1 MNISDFRLIKIKYD
15 HTIKEF
21 DSMTD
26 TFTSDEIDWAIN
38 ISNNTINHTIKKR
51 NNIVDWIWLSKSDM
65 DKTIS
70 ILDKYEVRYKITD
83 HTDTYL
89 YNPEKVTVLREELDK
104 WMATFI
110 TVDFILERIYEV
122 GIEKISK
129 FEKKFLEKE
138 SKLYGK

>member
-1 MNISDFRLIKIKYD
+1 MKISDFRLIKIKYD

-21 DSMTD
+21 ESMTEP
-26 TFTSDEIDWAIN
+26 FTLEDIECATK

-51 NNIVDWIWLSKSDM
+51 NNIVDWIWLPKSDM
-65 DKTIS
+65 DKIIS
-70 ILDKYEVRYKITD
+70 ILDKYEVRYKMTD

-104 WMATFI
+104 WFETFI
-110 TVDFILERIYEV
+110 TVDFILDRIGEV

-138 SKLYGK
+138 SKNY

>member
-1 MNISDFRLIKIKYD
+1 MKISDFRLIKIRYD
-15 HTIKEF
+15 ITIKEF

-26 TFTSDEIDWAIN
+26 SFTQEEIEWATK
-38 ISNNTINHTIKKR
+38 ISNDTINHTIKKR
-51 NNIVDWIWLSKSDM
+51 NNIVEWVWLTTPDM
-65 DKTIS
+65 DKMIS
-70 ILDKYEVRYKITD
+70 ILDKYEIRHKVTD

-104 WMATFI
+104 WMESFV

-129 FEKKFLEKE
+129 FEKKYLEKE
-138 SKLYGK
+138 SKNY